1 MQFHK
6 TQTKQSGF
14 DTKLQITSEVI
25 RVVCLFNSL
34 VLDFIYYQQNKI
46 KKILSQSIS
55 LGPEQMCRNW

>member
-14 DTKLQITSEVI
+14 GTKLQITNEVI

-46 KKILSQSIS
+46 KKNNEPVNIIRTWANVS
-55 LGPEQMCRNW
+55 